1 MTYAFDTLGGMEAD
15 DTVAPSQLADDL
27 MGRGQHFITSEEA
40 AARLGVDVNAVP
52 RSLRRARQAGKFV
65 SVTKGGWVPVPPEYR
80 ATGAPPG
87 SHYIDQMMSHLG
99 HDYYVGL
106 LSAAAIHGASHQAPM
121 VFQVV
126 TPARLR
132 DRTIGRTKLQFIQR
146 ADAAERPRLRH
157 TVPTGRIWVSSPEVT
172 VFDLVEAPERAAGL
186 SNVATIIGDLL
197 HDGMLD
203 PTALAD
209 VAAFYPTVV
218 AQRVGHLIDFM
229 SSEENLPIDTDPLHA
244 AVMEGRFR
252 DLSPGSGAGE
262 RDNRWRIIVNAEVE
276 HDL

>member
-1 MTYAFDTLGGMEAD
+1 MELAA
-15 DTVAPSQLADDL
+15 TVVPGQLADEL

-40 AARLGVDVNAVP
+40 AAELGVGLKSVP

-65 SVTKGGWVPVPPEYR
+65 SVTKGGWVPVPPQYR
-80 ATGAPPG
+80 AAGAPPG
-87 SHYIDQMMSHLG
+87 SHYIDQMMSHLS

-132 DRTIGRTKLQFIQR
+132 DRTIGRTRLQFIQR
-146 ADAAERPRLRH
+146 TDAAERPRLRH

-172 VFDLVEAPERAAGL
+172 VFDLVEAPERAAGV

-197 HDGMLD
+197 HDNMLD
-203 PTALAD
+203 PASLAD

-218 AQRVGHLIDFM
+218 AQRAGHLIDFM

-244 AVMEGRFR
+244 AVMGGRFR
-252 DLSPGSGAGE
+252 DLAPGSGPGE
-262 RDNRWRIIVNAEVE
+262 RDNRWRIIANTDVE